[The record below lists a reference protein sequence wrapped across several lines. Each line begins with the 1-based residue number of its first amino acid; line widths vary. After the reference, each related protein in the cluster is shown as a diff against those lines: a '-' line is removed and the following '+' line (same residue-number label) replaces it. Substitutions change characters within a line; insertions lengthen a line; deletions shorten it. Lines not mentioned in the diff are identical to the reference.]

1 MLTHFDVHDEGICY
15 EGYDWGSA
23 RFRFAALKTKL
34 WGPSAPKNRMK
45 RTVIRRNAIPDE
57 ILHNESLNQAID
69 RLPSNYN
76 FEIHKTIHR
85 ITQAHA
91 KTVCLQFPEGLAV

>member
-1 MLTHFDVHDEGICY
+1 
-15 EGYDWGSA
+15 
-23 RFRFAALKTKL
+23 
-34 WGPSAPKNRMK
+34 MK
-45 RTVIRRNAIPDE
+45 RTVVRRNVIPDE
-57 ILHNESLNQAID
+57 ILNNASLNEAIA

-91 KTVCLQFPEGLAV
+91 KTVCLQFPEGLAVFEYRICSTVATHAPLQTSSVISRTRV